1 MAKIPDQFQDILAGF
16 SRDYQ
21 QVFGKDLI
29 SLMLYGSAAYGY
41 FIKGKSD
48 INVLVVLAP
57 EGIDRLEDGFPL
69 VEKWRKRNVAL
80 PLVMTKNFI
89 ASSLDSYP
97 IEFLNMKSRSAL
109 IYGENVL
116 EPLPIR
122 TEDVRLQIER
132 ELHSK
137 ILLLREGYLES
148 AGSARHLR
156 NLIQK
161 SFSACIAIFNAML
174 YLKKGEA
181 PRDKRDTIREMNR
194 VFTIDANVFMLC
206 MEVRQGTDR
215 LSGKEVKDLFK
226 QYMREVEKLFHII
239 DVLEPTN

>member
-1 MAKIPDQFQDILAGF
+1 MGIIPDKLQDILAGL

-29 SLMLYGSAAYGY
+29 SLMLYGSAASGSWV
-41 FIKGKSD
+41 KGKSD
-48 INVLVVLAP
+48 INILVVLTP
-57 EGIDRLEDGFPL
+57 DGMERLDNGFPL
-69 VEKWRKRNVAL
+69 VEKWRKRGVAV
-80 PLVMTKNFI
+80 PLVMTRKFI
-89 ASSLDSYP
+89 DSSLDSYP
-97 IEFLNMKSRSAL
+97 IEFLNMKNRSVL

-116 EPLPIR
+116 QPLLIKP
-122 TEDVRLQIER
+122 EDLRLQIER

-137 ILLLREGYLES
+137 ILLLCEGYLES
-148 AGSARHLR
+148 TGSARHLR

-161 SFSACIAIFNAML
+161 SFTAFVALFNAML
-174 YLKKGEA
+174 YLKQGEA
-181 PRDKRDTIREMNR
+181 PLDKRDTIREMNR

-206 MEVRQGTDR
+206 MEIRQGTDR
-215 LSGKEVKDLFK
+215 LSSKEVKDLFK